1 MTVLEDPAFSV
12 MCFNKSDEEIPSGAV
27 MSIIPD
33 QPYYPS
39 GYEPNL
45 ARNEPLVGDIFL
57 EVRIPTEEDEQAQ
70 NPDMTVIAVN
80 GIGPYAWGVCEYPVR
95 TGALMMSSLVGD
107 EEDDTVTEEQYQNI
121 PLGICKD
128 SYYLHRGGGCF
139 RMLDWSFASKDDAV
153 AFVEIHKGYD
163 TCWFKTEDELFTGSQ
178 PATEGVL
185 SSALVDIYYMG
196 KDSESKESTLI
207 PSDTLE
213 EDTPIKVRAY
223 HMGSSI
229 PAGSYGQLSRVG
241 GRWCV
246 SAVYC

>member
-1 MTVLEDPAFSV
+1 MSQLKDPSISFI
-12 MCFNKSDEEIPSGAV
+12 CFNATDEDIPRGAV
-27 MSIIPD
+27 VSIIPD
-33 QPYYPS
+33 QPYYPANAD
-39 GYEPNL
+39 PVP
-45 ARNEPLVGDIFL
+45 ARNEPLVGQIYL
-57 EVRIPTEEDEQAQ
+57 EVRIPTEEDENAQ
-70 NPDMTVIAVN
+70 NPEMTAIAVN
-80 GIGPYAWGVCEYPVR
+80 GLNRYSYGICEYATR
-95 TGALMMSSLVGD
+95 SSAILMSSLVGET
-107 EEDDTVTEEQYQNI
+107 EEDTVTEEQYQGI

-128 SYYLHRGGGCF
+128 SYYLHRGGCIF
-139 RMLDWSFASKDDAV
+139 RLFDWSFSTGNEGV
-153 AFVEIHKGYD
+153 AYSEVHKGYD
-163 TCWFKTEDELFTGSQ
+163 TCWFKTENEIFSSVGS
-178 PATEGVL
+178 ASDGIL

-196 KDSESKESTLI
+196 KDSGSNETTLI